1 MNIRINNQ
9 INGARNTLTERTCTG
24 LKEGATLTAK
34 GAKILRKAREEE
46 ESFFRSDFLCGL
58 CAAFA
63 LSAVTL
69 FAQAPSAFAQQTVR
83 YDLYVSDTTRELR

>member
-9 INGARNTLTERTCTG
+9 INGARNIRTERTCTG

-34 GAKILRKAREEE
+34 GAKILSKAREED
-46 ESFFRSDFLCGL
+46 ESVFPSDFLCGL

-63 LSAVTL
+63 VTL
-69 FAQAPSAFAQQTVR
+69 FAQAPRAFAQQTMR
-83 YDLYVSDTTRELR
+83 CISSQG